1 MLDINFSTLLI
12 ELCERQDLA
21 ACRAE
26 GRLAKRWGLRGG
38 SSSWYSHVCDA
49 ESARLSVGYS
59 IGSRYRRCEAFRGA
73 RVPLSALL
81 AQLHPRGVGGTP
93 CALFAAAPAPPRN
106 WREVQ
111 KPVGL
116 RSDAEICVK
125 CAERCTSPS
134 SPLIPLQINSLPPE
148 SSLLSE
154 EAAPDGVLS
163 FFFFFPSCQQPG
175 FSVAAPVS
183 PGQERSGRSRL
194 ALPERSLGRPCPAR
208 EPPLQALPG
217 ALASINRFDD

>member
-1 MLDINFSTLLI
+1 MQS
-12 ELCERQDLA
+12 
-21 ACRAE
+21 E
-26 GRLAKRWGLRGG
+26 GRLAKRRGLRGR
-38 SSSWYSHVCDA
+38 SSPWYTHVCDA

-73 RVPLSALL
+73 QVPLSALL
-81 AQLHPRGVGGTP
+81 VQLHPRGVCGTP
-93 CALFAAAPAPPRN
+93 CTLLPAAAPAPPRN

-111 KPVGL
+111 QPLGL
-116 RSDAEICVK
+116 RSDAKICVK
-125 CAERCTSPS
+125 CAVRCTFPS

-163 FFFFFPSCQQPG
+163 PYFVFFSSFQQPG
-175 FSVAAPVS
+175 FSVAAPVLLLYRQE
-183 PGQERSGRSRL
+183 QERSGRSRP
-194 ALPERSLGRPCPAR
+194 ALLERCLGRPCPAR
-208 EPPLQALPG
+208 EPPLQALPA